1 MDLIQFKCNLQWPQV
16 SQKSQVHTANNINE
30 IYTGL
35 KSRILISGHFKFVII
50 SDFQTDLDGI
60 YNLLLTKSTKK
71 VLEEKIIDLNQKKK
85 TKKANWTEIT
95 AIDFDQTFTF
105 TVLYKYNLD
114 VSWQSVDIF
123 LLFIEHWMI
132 LAEILTD
139 KVSEELLVNLPINRN
154 KKIRNDCRVLSIF
167 LDPDPETN

>member
-1 MDLIQFKCNLQWPQV
+1 MDLIQLKCNLQWPQV
-16 SQKSQVHTANNINE
+16 PQKSQVHTANNINE

-35 KSRILISGHFKFVII
+35 KPRILISGHFKFVII

-95 AIDFDQTFTF
+95 AIDFDQAFTF

-123 LLFIEHWMI
+123 LLFTE
-132 LAEILTD
+132 
-139 KVSEELLVNLPINRN
+139 
-154 KKIRNDCRVLSIF
+154 
-167 LDPDPETN
+167 

>member
-1 MDLIQFKCNLQWPQV
+1 MDLIQLKCNLQWPQV
-16 SQKSQVHTANNINE
+16 PQKSQVHTANNINE

-50 SDFQTDLDGI
+50 SDLDGI

-71 VLEEKIIDLNQKKK
+71 VLEEKITDLNQKKK
-85 TKKANWTEIT
+85 TKKVNWTEIT
-95 AIDFDQTFTF
+95 AIDFDQAFTF

-123 LLFIEHWMI
+123 LLFTEH
-132 LAEILTD
+132 
-139 KVSEELLVNLPINRN
+139 
-154 KKIRNDCRVLSIF
+154 
-167 LDPDPETN
+167 

>member
-1 MDLIQFKCNLQWPQV
+1 MDLIQLKCNLQWPQV
-16 SQKSQVHTANNINE
+16 PQKSQVHTANNINE

-35 KSRILISGHFKFVII
+35 KSRILILGHFKFVII

-85 TKKANWTEIT
+85 TKKVNWTEIT
-95 AIDFDQTFTF
+95 AIDFDQAFTF
-105 TVLYKYNLD
+105 TVLYKYNVD

-123 LLFIEHWMI
+123 LLFTEH
-132 LAEILTD
+132 
-139 KVSEELLVNLPINRN
+139 
-154 KKIRNDCRVLSIF
+154 
-167 LDPDPETN
+167 